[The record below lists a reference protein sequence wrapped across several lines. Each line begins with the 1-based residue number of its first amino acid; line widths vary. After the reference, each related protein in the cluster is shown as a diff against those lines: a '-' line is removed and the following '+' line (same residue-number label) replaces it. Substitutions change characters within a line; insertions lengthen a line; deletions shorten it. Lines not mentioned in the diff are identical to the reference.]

1 MENADLMK
9 AASIGDTHRVT
20 ALLDGGADVN
30 ARDENGMTALM
41 QAVKGNHTDTVR
53 VLLAR
58 GADVNARGRFLGYE
72 AILLAVKANDTET
85 VELLL
90 ASGFD
95 PAATD
100 INFVI
105 GVARLTSNA
114 RVIELLEQAKS
125 RAYSS
130 FQMDEQDSPNSD

>member
-1 MENADLMK
+1 MENAELMK
-9 AASIGDTHRVT
+9 AASEGDAARVT

-53 VLLAR
+53 VLLER
-58 GADVNARGRFLGYE
+58 GADVNAKGRFLGYE
-72 AILLAVKANDTET
+72 AIILAVKANDTGI

-105 GVARLTSNA
+105 GVAKLTGNA
-114 RVIELLEQAKS
+114 RVIELLEQAIAESVS
-125 RAYSS
+125 R
-130 FQMDEQDSPNSD
+130 P

>member
-1 MENADLMK
+1 MENMDLMK
-9 AASIGDTHRVT
+9 AASEGDAARVT

-41 QAVKGNHTDTVR
+41 HAVKGTHSDAIR
-53 VLLAR
+53 VLIER

-72 AILLAVKANDTET
+72 AILFAVKANDAEI
-85 VELLL
+85 VELLVKN
-90 ASGFD
+90 GFN

-105 GVARLTSNA
+105 GVARLTGN
-114 RVIELLEQAKS
+114 RRLIELLDQAG
-125 RAYSS
+125 YTG
-130 FQMDEQDSPNSD
+130 D